1 MPGVRV
7 LPWPRWRSLL
17 TRTEP
22 SVTVTTTSSWYF
34 QTLKRVP
41 VTVTVP
47 PAALTTKGCWS
58 SWVTWK

>member
-1 MPGVRV
+1 M
-7 LPWPRWRSLL
+7 LPWLCWLSLL

-47 PAALTTKGCWS
+47 LPALTTKGCRV
-58 SWVTWK
+58 SWLTWK

>member
-1 MPGVRV
+1 M
-7 LPWPRWRSLL
+7 SLL

-47 PAALTTKGCWS
+47 LPALTTKGCRV
-58 SWVTWK
+58 SWLTWK